1 MWEGGFCAGFKNQ
14 GDAAAMARPNR
25 MHRLRACFAAA
36 AIAICGAGLLTAA
49 MAGLGATPAK
59 ALFRTTC
66 EPIDF
71 RYVELDHD
79 GRGRLILAIAGDRP
93 FANMEVELRH
103 GPSSFRGRW
112 IVRVVGCL
120 NSGLGLPI
128 ATAYSVSVPVA
139 AMQGARR
146 VTIVGA
152 SRSVQKRLP
161 RS

>member
-1 MWEGGFCAGFKNQ
+1 
-14 GDAAAMARPNR
+14 MARPNW
-25 MHRLRACFAAA
+25 MHRLRACCAVAV
-36 AIAICGAGLLTAA
+36 IATCTAGLLTIA

-66 EPIDF
+66 QPIDF
-71 RYVELDHD
+71 RFVEFDHD

-93 FANMEVELRH
+93 YANMEVELRH
-103 GPSSFRGRW
+103 GPSAFRGGW
-112 IVRVVGCL
+112 TVRVIGCL

-128 ATAYSVSVPVA
+128 ATRYSVSVPVE
-139 AMQGARR
+139 AMQGARQ

-152 SRSVQKRLP
+152 SRTVQKRLP

>member
-1 MWEGGFCAGFKNQ
+1 MSK
-14 GDAAAMARPNR
+14 PNW
-25 MHRLRACFAAA
+25 MHRLRARFAASV
-36 AIAICGAGLLTAA
+36 IAIFAIGLLTTA
-49 MAGLGATPAK
+49 MAGLGATSAE

-66 EPIDF
+66 QPIDF
-71 RYVELDHD
+71 RYVEFDHD

-93 FANMEVELRH
+93 YANMEVELRH
-103 GPSSFRGRW
+103 GPSSFRGSW

-120 NSGLGLPI
+120 SSGLGLPV
-128 ATAYSVSVPVA
+128 ATAYSVSVPVE

-152 SRSVQKRLP
+152 SRSVEKRLP

>member
-1 MWEGGFCAGFKNQ
+1 MQ
-14 GDAAAMARPNR
+14 
-25 MHRLRACFAAA
+25 RLRARFAVAV
-36 AIAICGAGLLTAA
+36 IAICVAGLLMAA
-49 MAGLGATPAK
+49 MAGLGTKPAE

-66 EPIDF
+66 QPIDF
-71 RYVELDHD
+71 RFVELDHD

-93 FANMEVELRH
+93 YANMEVELRH
-103 GPSSFRGRW
+103 GPSSFKGNW

-120 NSGLGLPI
+120 NSGVGFPI
-128 ATAYSVSVPVA
+128 ATAYSVSVPVE

-152 SRSVQKRLP
+152 SRTVQKRLP

>member
-1 MWEGGFCAGFKNQ
+1 MQ
-14 GDAAAMARPNR
+14 
-25 MHRLRACFAAA
+25 RLRARFAVAV
-36 AIAICGAGLLTAA
+36 IAICAAGLLTAA
-49 MAGLGATPAK
+49 SAGPGATTAK

-66 EPIDF
+66 QPIDF
-71 RYVELDHD
+71 RYVAFDHD
-79 GRGRLILAIAGDRP
+79 GRGRVILAIAGDRP
-93 FANMEVELRH
+93 YANMEVELRH
-103 GPSSFRGRW
+103 GPSSFKGSW

-120 NSGLGLPI
+120 SSGLGLPI
-128 ATAYSVSVPVA
+128 ATAYSVSVPVE